1 MTTQTNGDE
10 LERQRFNSWFE
21 DNWRNAIK
29 PFSAMERRRLQQ
41 IAWWAWLARSKQ
53 EQSDG

>member
-1 MTTQTNGDE
+1 MTSNDE
-10 LERQRFNSWFE
+10 LERQKFNCWFE
-21 DNWRNAIK
+21 DNWRYTIK
-29 PFSAMERRRLQQ
+29 SFSAMERRRLQQ